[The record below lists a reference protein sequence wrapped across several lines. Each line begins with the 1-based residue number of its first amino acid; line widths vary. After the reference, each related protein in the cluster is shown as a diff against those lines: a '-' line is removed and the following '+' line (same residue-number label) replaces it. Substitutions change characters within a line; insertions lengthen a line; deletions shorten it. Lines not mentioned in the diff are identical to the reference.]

1 MPAQTALRMDSTL
14 ALHTALSPLL
24 PLWRE
29 GVLGLVP
36 AAGLAQAP
44 PVHVLA
50 LVLALAFILVLR
62 GRLRIEKKP
71 IALQHFF

>member
-50 LVLALAFILVLR
+50 LALAFILVLR

>member
-44 PVHVLA
+44 PVY
-50 LVLALAFILVLR
+50 VLALAFILVLR